1 MRKSVI
7 AGAIGLALVL
17 AYMII
22 YYKGPGVVA
31 ALALILYAS
40 IVLAIFKIAP
50 VTLTLSGVA
59 ALILTIGTAV
69 DANILI
75 SERTKE
81 ELRAGRTLF
90 AAINEGFARAW
101 PSIRD
106 SNVATLITSVVL
118 FWFGDRLGTSVMQGF
133 ALTLGIGT
141 LVSMFTAY
149 FASRVI
155 SRTLASTPLGNR
167 LKLWVPVGEVG
178 ADRATRSE
186 QAAQAGD

>member
-1 MRKSVI
+1 MTRREPFIETGSG
-7 AGAIGLALVL
+7 AGKAFTELLV
-17 AYMII
+17 MIT
-22 YYKGPGVVA
+22 GWCA
-31 ALALILYAS
+31 RLES
-40 IVLAIFKIAP
+40 
-50 VTLTLSGVA
+50 
-59 ALILTIGTAV
+59 
-69 DANILI
+69 DLI

-106 SNVATLITSVVL
+106 SNVATLITAVVL

-141 LVSMFTAY
+141 LVSMFTAF

-155 SRTLASTPLGNR
+155 SRALASTPLGNR
-167 LKLWVPVGEVG
+167 LTLWVPVGEVG
-178 ADRATRSE
+178 AERAARSE
-186 QAAQAGD
+186 HAAQAGD